1 MEDFSFNREGI
12 SVFFFSFANK
22 ITEMV
27 SSHISIEQIN
37 KLDALA
43 FRILYK
49 EYYRALV
56 VYAMQLIE
64 EPQAA
69 EDIVQELF
77 STIWERKRPF
87 QSLGSLN
94 NYLYNSV
101 RNASLDYLK
110 HKDVENVYLQKIENE
125 YRKFDLNEEDE
136 EDFFGEEVYRQLFQT
151 IDALPERCREVFLL
165 HMDGKKN
172 EEIAVAL
179 HVSLE
184 TVKTQKKRAMAVL
197 RKKMSIQALLLLL

>member
-1 MEDFSFNREGI
+1 
-12 SVFFFSFANK
+12 
-22 ITEMV
+22 MV
-27 SSHISIEQIN
+27 SSHITIEQIN

-56 VYAMQLIE
+56 VYAMQLIG

-69 EDIVQELF
+69 EDVVQELF

-125 YRKFDLNEEDE
+125 YRKFDLNEDE

-197 RKKMSIQALLLLL
+197 RKKMSIQALLLLELLIV